1 MHAASL
7 FAASLVFVGL
17 KSFQQLNVQH
27 GKYLLI
33 VPTSL
38 LMAFAEVTVVVGVVK
53 ADSIWAAVPI
63 GCGAGLGC
71 MIAMLTHGKIT
82 RSKRDIRRDAETAA

>member
-1 MHAASL
+1 MKWLVLFSAS
-7 FAASLVFVGL
+7 FVYIGL

-71 MIAMLTHGKIT
+71 MIAMMTH
-82 RSKRDIRRDAETAA
+82 RRMVRK